1 MGEVECANCV
11 KLRAEFAAYVER
23 TDRLI
28 QVLTSQLEKAEKR
41 IKELEEKLGKNSR
54 NSSLPPSANPPG
66 SKKPVVKKPTG
77 RKPGGQPGRPYY
89 PPFRFTPN
97 QL

>member
-1 MGEVECANCV
+1 MGEVECGNCV

-41 IKELEEKLGKNSR
+41 IKELEEELGKTPVILFCLPR
-54 NSSLPPSANPPG
+54 PILPPLRSPW
-66 SKKPVVKKPTG
+66 
-77 RKPGGQPGRPYY
+77 
-89 PPFRFTPN
+89 
-97 QL
+97 